1 VINSAFPL
9 INIIVRNKSLLLA
22 FLSFCRS
29 VLSNSLWPHELQHA
43 RLPCPSL
50 SPRVCSK
57 SCLLSWWCHPP
68 SHPLL
73 SPSPP
78 SFNLS
83 QHQGFFQW
91 VSCSHQVAKSVLPT
105 NIQDWFPFGLTGLIS
120 LQSKDS
126 QESSQTPQ
134 FKSINSSAL
143 SSLYGP
149 TLTSYMTTGKIISFD
164 YTDLSW
170 QSDISAF

>member
-1 VINSAFPL
+1 MINSAFPL

-22 FLSFCRS
+22 FLSFCHS
-29 VLSNSLWPHELQHA
+29 VLSNSLWPHELQHT

-50 SPRVCSK
+50 SPRVCSN
-57 SCLLSWWCHPP
+57 SCLLSRWCHPP

-91 VSCSHQVAKSVLPT
+91 VSCSHQVAKVS
-105 NIQDWFPFGLTGLIS
+105 NFSFSISPFNNP
-120 LQSKDS
+120 LQCSCLENPRDGGAWWAAVYGVTQSWTQLKW
-126 QESSQTPQ
+126 
-134 FKSINSSAL
+134 L
-143 SSLYGP
+143 SSIQGE
-149 TLTSYMTTGKIISFD
+149 IF
-164 YTDLSW
+164 
-170 QSDISAF
+170 